1 MIGDRFLIDTNI
13 LVYAYDRSEYAKQP
27 RARALLAWLAG
38 LGVGVLSTQ
47 ILAEYFWA
55 LTRKLTERATAQE
68 ARLRVERYVRSWIV
82 VGITP
87 TILVEA
93 ARGASEHGFPY
104 YDAQIWATARM
115 HKIPDVVS
123 EDFASSSRVEGVE
136 FVNPFTRSVPGE
148 E

>member
-1 MIGDRFLIDTNI
+1 M
-13 LVYAYDRSEYAKQP
+13 
-27 RARALLAWLAG
+27 
-38 LGVGVLSTQ
+38 
-47 ILAEYFWA
+47 AEYFWA

-68 ARLRVERYVRSWIV
+68 ARLRVERYVRSGIV

-115 HKIPDVVS
+115 HKIPVVVS